1 MRTELIETLLKA
13 GVVRESQVQ
22 RAMDYS
28 FSTGLVERLLC
39 LGYGSEDDIFKIIKN
54 NLKLAVIEGNEL
66 ENIPK
71 CVLESVPSDMI
82 IRNHFLPFYSDE
94 TKIHIAFF
102 DPTKD
107 SCFNEISFF
116 TSKKIVPFGVR
127 ANVLAKALNRYFDLK
142 VPEEFKF
149 GKEQISD
156 PKLAPPPLVE
166 KESPAAKPPL
176 PPIPGRIEVPK
187 PPLPTIEKKEPAENT
202 ELQKLLEQQLQELA
216 SLKNQ
221 VSELAKAAPVQV
233 EMPKVEEPVKEV
245 APIKIEIPKVEAPTP
260 TPAPEPAKEAAPAKV
275 DAGMI
280 IDTSSFSDSD
290 DDDSFNDFRD
300 IGNVKCE
307 FVQETKTPEATA
319 QETEPE
325 VKCEVKPEAPK
336 AAMAAAAATETE
348 EDHNVYVDTTSIE
361 LAVDKDQIIVAVSN
375 ELKKIAKRYALLFV
389 KYDELVTADGLDI
402 KIPLQ
407 APSFF
412 KDVHDSAKRFYGIAP
427 KSYVADEFFNKLG
440 GAAPQIICVVPVSI
454 ENEVFAIIYAEEVEN
469 PMQAEELAE
478 KMAEAFE
485 RLLS

>member
-1 MRTELIETLLKA
+1 MKTELIATLLKA
-13 GVVRESQVQ
+13 GVIREAQVQ

-66 ENIPK
+66 EDIPQSA
-71 CVLESVPSDMI
+71 LESVPHDMI
-82 IRNHFLPFYSDE
+82 VRNHFLPFYADE

-127 ANVLAKALNRYFDLK
+127 ANVLAKALNKYFNLN

-166 KESPAAKPPL
+166 KEGAEARPTLPPL
-176 PPIPGRIEVPK
+176 PTMKEAPR
-187 PPLPTIEKKEPAENT
+187 PPLPTIEKKETAENI
-202 ELQKLLEQQLQELA
+202 ELQKLLEQQRQELA
-216 SLKNQ
+216 NLKNQ
-221 VSELAKAAPVQV
+221 VSELAKSKETVPVAPVQV
-233 EMPKVEEPVKEV
+233 EL
-245 APIKIEIPKVEAPTP
+245 PKVEAPVSAP
-260 TPAPEPAKEAAPAKV
+260 AATPAPAKEAAPVKADDPVKETE
-275 DAGMI
+275 MI

-307 FVQETKTPEATA
+307 FVQEAKTTEPQVPK
-319 QETEPE
+319 QEIEPE
-325 VKCEVKPEAPK
+325 VKCEVK
-336 AAMAAAAATETE
+336 TETPTE
-348 EDHNVYVDTTSIE
+348 EDSNVYVDTTSIE
-361 LAVDKDQIIVAVSN
+361 LAVDKDQIIAAVNN
-375 ELKKIAKRYALLFV
+375 ELKKISKRFALLFV
-389 KYDELVTADGLDI
+389 KYDELITADGSDI

-440 GAAPQIICVVPVSI
+440 GAMPQIICVVPVSI
-454 ENEVFAIIYAEEVEN
+454 ENEVFAILYAEEVEN